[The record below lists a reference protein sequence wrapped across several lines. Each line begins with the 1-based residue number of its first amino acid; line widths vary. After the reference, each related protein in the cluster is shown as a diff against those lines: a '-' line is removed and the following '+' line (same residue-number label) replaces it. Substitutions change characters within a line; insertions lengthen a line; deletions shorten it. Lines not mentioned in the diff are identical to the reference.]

1 MVSIID
7 SNSMR
12 SLQDWSDSSSSSV
25 EDEPLFR
32 VPRSIVVLSDVV
44 SITSN
49 VLSHLECMTIRS
61 PLSDSELNVVTEWL
75 SSISVSNLVN
85 IPVVKMV
92 ASILT
97 CSH

>member
-25 EDEPLFR
+25 EEPPLFH
-32 VPRSIVVLSDVV
+32 VPRSIAVLSDVV

-49 VLSHLECMTIRS
+49 VLSHLECMTINII
-61 PLSDSELNVVTEWL
+61 LSDSELNVVTEWL
-75 SSISVSNLVN
+75 SSISEPNLVN
-85 IPVVKMV
+85 IPIV
-92 ASILT
+92 
-97 CSH
+97 

>member
-25 EDEPLFR
+25 EDEPLFQ

-49 VLSHLECMTIRS
+49 VLSHLECMTIRC

-75 SSISVSNLVN
+75 SCISEPNLVN
-85 IPVVKMV
+85 IPVV
-92 ASILT
+92 
-97 CSH
+97 